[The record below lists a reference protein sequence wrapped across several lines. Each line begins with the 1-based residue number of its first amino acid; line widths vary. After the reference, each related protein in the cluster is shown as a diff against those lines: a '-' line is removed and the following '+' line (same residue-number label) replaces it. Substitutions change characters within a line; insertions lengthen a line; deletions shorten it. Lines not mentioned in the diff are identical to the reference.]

1 MGAVQHLP
9 DHLRSIIERQ
19 VAEGR
24 VASGEQFL
32 DDAVRQHAE
41 DLEAED
47 EIVAVAEAGIADIE
61 AGRFRTVSTLEDG
74 EALHQQMMERL
85 HARLANR
92 ER

>member
-1 MGAVQHLP
+1 MGVVQHLP

-32 DDAVRQHAE
+32 EDAVRQHAE

-47 EIVAVAEAGIADIE
+47 EIVSIAEAGIADIE
-61 AGRFRTVSTLEDG
+61 AGRYATISTPEDG
-74 EALHQQMMERL
+74 EALHQRMMGRL
-85 HARLANR
+85 HARLTTR
-92 ER
+92 GR

>member
-24 VASGEQFL
+24 AASGEQFL
-32 DDAVRQHAE
+32 EDAVRRHAE

-47 EIVAVAEAGIADIE
+47 ELAAIAEAGIADIE
-61 AGRFRTVSTLEDG
+61 AGRYRTVSAPGDG
-74 EALHQQMMERL
+74 EALHREMMERL
-85 HARLANR
+85 HARR
-92 ER
+92 R

>member
-32 DDAVRQHAE
+32 EDAVRQHAE

-47 EIVAVAEAGIADIE
+47 EFVAIAEAGIADIE
-61 AGRFRTVSTLEDG
+61 AGRYRTVSTPEDG
-74 EALHQQMMERL
+74 EALHQRMMGRL
-85 HARLANR
+85 HARLAAR
-92 ER
+92 GR